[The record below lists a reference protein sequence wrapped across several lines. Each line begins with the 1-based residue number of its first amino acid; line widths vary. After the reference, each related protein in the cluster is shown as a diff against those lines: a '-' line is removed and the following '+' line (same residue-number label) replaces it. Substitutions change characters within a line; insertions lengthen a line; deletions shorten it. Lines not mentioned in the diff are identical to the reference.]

1 MAFTDRRSARDR
13 GAGMA
18 GVVVVHAGLAAILL
32 AGLAVGEFTPP
43 EDEGL
48 EGYTVTVPLP
58 PPPPPEPRPER
69 DPTPANSTIFTP
81 PIPDPL
87 PQEPDFIHTTTE
99 LPPISD
105 DLGLKIVP
113 PIKDFGPPVI
123 PGIKPVVAVPRND
136 PSRWV
141 TDDDYK
147 GRWALENM
155 SGTARFKLEIAANGK
170 VSDCRITKSTGHEAL
185 DRATCQLIAK
195 RARFK
200 PAKDDQGNP
209 AAGSYSSAIRWEL
222 PD

>member
-1 MAFTDRRSARDR
+1 MAFTDRRNARDR
-13 GAGMA
+13 GAGIA

-43 EDEGL
+43 VDRPIIGIDL
-48 EGYTVTVPLP
+48 KDPP
-58 PPPPPEPRPER
+58 PPPPPEPKPER
-69 DPTPANSTIFTP
+69 DPTPAQSTIVTP

-87 PQEPDFIHTTTE
+87 PQEPDFIHTTKE

-105 DLGLKIVP
+105 EIFLNDLPTIKNLGHAVTPGL
-113 PIKDFGPPVI
+113 
-123 PGIKPVVAVPRND
+123 KPVVAIPRND

-141 TDDDYK
+141 TDSDYK

-155 SGTARFKLEIAANGK
+155 SGTARFRLEIADNGR
-170 VSDCRITKSTGHEAL
+170 VSDCRITKSTGYEAL
-185 DRATCQLIAK
+185 DQATCQLIAK

-200 PAKDDQGNP
+200 PAKDEQGN
-209 AAGSYSSAIRWEL
+209 ATAGSYSSAIRWEL